1 MISRAAS
8 NRKNASNMPAIT
20 GTPATAVTKAT
31 EVAPK
36 TRQHDHLQQQLA
48 SANRKKLTE
57 TVRKVRTH
65 EFSWKFTRN
74 S

>member
-20 GTPATAVTKAT
+20 GTPSTAVTKAT

-36 TRQHDHLQQQLA
+36 TRNSKDD
-48 SANRKKLTE
+48 SMTTCN
-57 TVRKVRTH
+57 
-65 EFSWKFTRN
+65 SRN
-74 S
+74 SN